1 MRSKLRIARTSTEF
15 EYVFDLSSRTMVV
28 KVVLEVVLV
37 VKVLVVKVLVEA
49 LENLLTNLL
58 LGRGL
63 VNRLKGSTTQT
74 SGLLTTWSS
83 NWLTIP
89 AS

>member
-28 KVVLEVVLV
+28 KVLVEV
-37 VKVLVVKVLVEA
+37 VLVVKVLVEA

-63 VNRLKGSTTQT
+63 VNRLKVSTTQT
-74 SGLLTTWSS
+74 SG
-83 NWLTIP
+83 
-89 AS
+89 

>member
-28 KVVLEVVLV
+28 KVMLEVVLV
-37 VKVLVVKVLVEA
+37 EALVEA

-63 VNRLKGSTTQT
+63 VNRLKVSTTQT
-74 SGLLTTWSS
+74 SG
-83 NWLTIP
+83 
-89 AS
+89 

>member
-1 MRSKLRIARTSTEF
+1 MRSKQRIARTSSEF

-28 KVVLEVVLV
+28 KVLVEV
-37 VKVLVVKVLVEA
+37 VLVVKVLVEA

-74 SGLLTTWSS
+74 
-83 NWLTIP
+83 
-89 AS
+89 

>member
-28 KVVLEVVLV
+28 KVLEEV
-37 VKVLVVKVLVEA
+37 VLVVKVLVEA